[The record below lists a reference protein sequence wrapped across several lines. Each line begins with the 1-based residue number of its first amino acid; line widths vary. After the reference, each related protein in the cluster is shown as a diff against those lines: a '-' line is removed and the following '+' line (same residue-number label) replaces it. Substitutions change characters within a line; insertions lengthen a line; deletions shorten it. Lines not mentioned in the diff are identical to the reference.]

1 MALVV
6 WRTGAWKLDIVKRSH
21 AAGFEVSPK
30 RSIVERTFAWISRNR
45 RLARDFERYAT
56 TVAAFIRL
64 AMIRIIAKATCCKR
78 LVMNP
83 IFSDGLLCLQ
93 TIRHLAA
100 ALGKLCHDLLVQP
113 EVHFR
118 RAVEG
123 ASITELLRQLLS
135 STKAAVQFQQ

>member
-1 MALVV
+1 MEHS
-6 WRTGAWKLDIVKRSH
+6 IFC
-21 AAGFEVSPK
+21 AGRADADHGEADEGSDGRGITFEVAS
-30 RSIVERTFAWISRNR
+30 
-45 RLARDFERYAT
+45 
-56 TVAAFIRL
+56 
-64 AMIRIIAKATCCKR
+64 TCCKR

-83 IFSDGLLCLQ
+83 IFSDELLCLQ

-135 STKAAVQFQQ
+135 SAKAAVQFHQL